1 MHSMQKA
8 YQMYCSTLIEFI
20 KPSRGPINTKRGLA
34 DTLNLYGLVVE
45 FPNDLH

>member
-8 YQMYCSTLIEFI
+8 YQMYCFTLIEFI

-34 DTLNLYGLVVE
+34 DTLNRSLGKIA
-45 FPNDLH
+45 